1 MRALSVVRCAVQL
14 VVLRVKRDTCMFVAT
29 QPRNI
34 ALSRRPQNTHP
45 RPPTRVVRIIC
56 FPSSLH
62 SQGLAAAEAEGRLPP
77 LPEGTI
83 LPNGRTNAFDP
94 NELDE
99 HWSRHLNFD
108 LLGGPDPRCVE
119 AIDRI
124 SSDPAW
130 NLDVVAFS
138 NGPRKYVLRVLEEIG
153 LIGRFPPDRV
163 FGVTDVLPHCKP
175 DAGSF
180 ETVLASVGAR
190 PGECVMVEDSMKN
203 IRVAKALGMRT
214 ILVVGKGRG
223 GIGRH
228 RRGVGARQAAD
239 DDAPDETDPAVDAAV
254 EVASEVADVLKM
266 WLDS

>member
-1 MRALSVVRCAVQL
+1 MPR
-14 VVLRVKRDTCMFVAT
+14 RDDK
-29 QPRNI
+29 PRNTTLPVSSQTLI
-34 ALSRRPQNTHP
+34 
-45 RPPTRVVRIIC
+45 PTTTTPTARISCPILLT
-56 FPSSLH
+56 SH
-62 SQGLAAAEAEGRLPP
+62 QGLAAAEAEGRLPP
-77 LPEGTI
+77 PPEGTV
-83 LPNGRTNAFDP
+83 LPDGRTNAFDP

-124 SSDPAW
+124 SSDPSW
-130 NLDVVAFS
+130 NVDVVAFS
-138 NGPRKYVLRVLEEIG
+138 NGPRKYVLRVLAEIG
-153 LIGRFPPDRV
+153 LIGYFPPGRV

-180 ETVLASVGAR
+180 GAVLASIGAR

-203 IRVAKALGMRT
+203 VRAAKALGMRT
-214 ILVVGKGRG
+214 ILVVGRGRG
-223 GIGRH
+223 RGVIGRH
-228 RRGVGARQAAD
+228 RHGVGGARQAADD

-266 WLDS
+266 WLDP

>member
-1 MRALSVVRCAVQL
+1 MIHAS
-14 VVLRVKRDTCMFVAT
+14 
-29 QPRNI
+29 
-34 ALSRRPQNTHP
+34 SRRQTAKRNSPRLVPNTTT
-45 RPPTRVVRIIC
+45 PTARISCPILLT
-56 FPSSLH
+56 SH
-62 SQGLAAAEAEGRLPP
+62 QGLAAAEAEGRLPP
-77 LPEGTI
+77 PPEGTV
-83 LPNGRTNAFDP
+83 LPDGRTNAFDP

-124 SSDPAW
+124 SSDPSW
-130 NLDVVAFS
+130 NVDVVAFS
-138 NGPRKYVLRVLEEIG
+138 NGPRKYVLRVLAEIG
-153 LIGRFPPDRV
+153 LIGYFPPGRV

-180 ETVLASVGAR
+180 GAVLASIGAR
-190 PGECVMVEDSMKN
+190 PEECVMVEDSMKN
-203 IRVAKALGMRT
+203 VRAAKALGMRT

-223 GIGRH
+223 GIGGH
-228 RRGVGARQAAD
+228 RRGVGGARQAAAD

-266 WLDS
+266 WLDP